1 MSDLGEIKSLQ
12 DRIARIEGMVKEIQ
26 GQLGLEQKGSGWWG
40 GGDDDPGE
48 GDPLADPEIQDLLV
62 KGNKIQAIKVYRE
75 RTGEGLKEAKDAI
88 ERWEAER
95 GR

>member
-40 GGDDDPGE
+40 GDESGGS
-48 GDPLADPEIQDLLV
+48 DPLADPEIQDLLA
-62 KGNKIQAIKVYRE
+62 KGNKIHAIKVYRE
-75 RTGEGLKEAKDAI
+75 RTGAGLKEAKDAI
-88 ERWEAER
+88 ERWEKGA